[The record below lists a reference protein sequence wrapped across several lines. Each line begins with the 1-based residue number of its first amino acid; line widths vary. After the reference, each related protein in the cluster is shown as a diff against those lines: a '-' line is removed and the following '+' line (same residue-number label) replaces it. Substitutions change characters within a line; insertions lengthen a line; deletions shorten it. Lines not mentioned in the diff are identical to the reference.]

1 MAACSNEEDEPTM
14 VGTEKTIT
22 CANGENV
29 VCNAGTYG
37 CIDNSPTLC
46 GSDNDEEEDTCWEPI
61 PDSLIA
67 SMDTGDEWCAGNCVE
82 GNEEN
87 CAAMCQPCDMIDMI
101 DGGDSGSLPPAYLQ
115 VPDFKSCLA
124 SETSE
129 DGSYEQWCMPAQM
142 PAGCAT
148 DSWTMLSSADM
159 EMAACS
165 NEEDEPT
172 MVGTEKAITCAN
184 GENVVCNA
192 GTYGCIDNS
201 PTLCGN
207 DDDAR
212 QHPEDLEAGTDGK
225 KNADADPDTDKKEKI
240 TEPADKA
247 PCTAEDQKAGVNCV
261 VGMDSGATTRRRF
274 LRH

>member
-1 MAACSNEEDEPTM
+1 MGNEEDEPTM
-14 VGTEKTIT
+14 VGTEKAIT

-46 GSDNDEEEDTCWEPI
+46 GNDNDKEEDTCWEPI

-87 CAAMCQPCDMIDMI
+87 CAAMCQPCDMID
-101 DGGDSGSLPPAYLQ
+101 GGDGGSLPPAYLQ
-115 VPDFKSCLA
+115 VPEFKSCLA

-142 PAGCAT
+142 PAGCAN
-148 DSWTMLSSADM
+148 D
-159 EMAACS
+159 
-165 NEEDEPT
+165 
-172 MVGTEKAITCAN
+172 
-184 GENVVCNA
+184 ENVVCNA

>member
-1 MAACSNEEDEPTM
+1 MGGN
-14 VGTEKTIT
+14 
-22 CANGENV
+22 
-29 VCNAGTYG
+29 
-37 CIDNSPTLC
+37 
-46 GSDNDEEEDTCWEPI
+46 DNDEGGDTCWEPI

-87 CAAMCQPCDMIDMI
+87 CAAMCQPCDMID
-101 DGGDSGSLPPAYLQ
+101 GGDSGSLPPAYLQ
-115 VPDFKSCLA
+115 VPDFKPCLA

-148 DSWTMLSSADM
+148 DSWTVLFSADM

-172 MVGTEKAITCAN
+172 MVGTEKTITCTN

-192 GTYGCIDNS
+192 
-201 PTLCGN
+201 
-207 DDDAR
+207 
-212 QHPEDLEAGTDGK
+212 
-225 KNADADPDTDKKEKI
+225 DTNEKT
-240 TEPADKA
+240 TESVDKA
-247 PCTAEDQKAGVNCV
+247 PCTAKDQKAGVNCV
-261 VGMDSGATTRRRF
+261 VGLDSGATTRRRF

>member
-1 MAACSNEEDEPTM
+1 
-14 VGTEKTIT
+14 
-22 CANGENV
+22 
-29 VCNAGTYG
+29 
-37 CIDNSPTLC
+37 
-46 GSDNDEEEDTCWEPI
+46 
-61 PDSLIA
+61 
-67 SMDTGDEWCAGNCVE
+67 
-82 GNEEN
+82 
-87 CAAMCQPCDMIDMI
+87 MCQPCDMID
-101 DGGDSGSLPPAYLQ
+101 GGDGGSLPPAYLQ
-115 VPDFKSCLA
+115 VPEFKSCLA

-172 MVGTEKAITCAN
+172 TVGTEKAITCAN

-192 GTYGCIDNS
+192 GTYGGI
-201 PTLCGN
+201 

-261 VGMDSGATTRRRF
+261 VGMDSGATPRRRF